1 MPPLGV
7 ALAPHVQG
15 RSSAGSLAFLH
26 PAGGGADN
34 MWVATWSG
42 LQMPNCAQMTPFYAW
57 RMSKKMF
64 QMEPSRLVGVI
75 V

>member
-15 RSSAGSLAFLH
+15 RSSAGPLAFLH

-42 LQMPNCAQMTPFYAW
+42 LQMPNGPILCMDDVQKDVF
-57 RMSKKMF
+57 
-64 QMEPSRLVGVI
+64 
-75 V
+75 